1 MIAYKYRSGRGQK
14 DDQGN
19 DIFERDINML
29 AKDTIYVPTVAQ
41 LNDPTEALVDDRI
54 FEMQLEIFKKLGA
67 KDSINMVRERYIEF
81 YEGIIRDSGI
91 YSLSKKIDNELM
103 WAYYASGH
111 SGYAIIFDT
120 DVLARSFENGK
131 WGGMYE
137 IDVNYSKKL
146 PKFDISRLRRENDV
160 TVALLCFVGNKS
172 EAWEH
177 EDEHRLVFDKGG
189 KSLTIDYRAIKG
201 FVFGCRMKDEDIDF
215 VMKLFAGRDLD
226 YYKIVLEENTY
237 KLSLEELKDRYPDA
251 DKYCPNI
258 VKYDIDRLIEWDRY
272 LDGVGYKYRPFV
284 EEAMSEVSKEPF
296 LTGISHIVVT
306 DDGKY
311 PHILIWAK
319 INQDGNVRPM
329 KSFEYDII
337 KGKLVRKL

>member
-1 MIAYKYRSGRGQK
+1 
-14 DDQGN
+14 
-19 DIFERDINML
+19 
-29 AKDTIYVPTVAQ
+29 
-41 LNDPTEALVDDRI
+41 
-54 FEMQLEIFKKLGA
+54 
-67 KDSINMVRERYIEF
+67 
-81 YEGIIRDSGI
+81 
-91 YSLSKKIDNELM
+91 M

-160 TVALLCFVGNKS
+160 TVALSCFVGNKS

-237 KLSLEELKDRYPDA
+237 KLSLEELKDKYPDA
-251 DKYCPNI
+251 DKYCPNK

-272 LDGVGYKYRPFV
+272 LDGIGYKYRPFV

-337 KGKLVRKL
+337 KGKLVRK

>member
-1 MIAYKYRSGRGQK
+1 MIAYKYRSGRGTK
-14 DDQGN
+14 DDKGR
-19 DIFERDINML
+19 DIFERDIEL
-29 AKDTIYVPTVAQ
+29 LSEDTIYIPTIEQ

-54 FEMQLEIFKKLGA
+54 FEMQLEIFRKLGA
-67 KDSINMVRERYIEF
+67 KDSINMVRERYISF
-81 YEGIIRDSGI
+81 YESIVRDSGI

-120 DVLARSFENGK
+120 DVLARSFGNGK

-160 TVALLCFVGNKS
+160 TVALSCLVGNKS

-189 KSLTIDYRAIKG
+189 KSLTIDYRAVKG
-201 FVFGCRMKDEDIDF
+201 FVFGCRMKDEDIDY

-226 YYKIVLEENTY
+226 YYKIVLKDNTY
-237 KLSLEELKDRYPDA
+237 KLLLQELKDRYPDA
-251 DKYCPNI
+251 DKYCPYK
-258 VKYDIDRLIEWDRY
+258 VEYDIDRLIESDR
-272 LDGVGYKYRPFV
+272 DSFGVGYKYRPFV

-306 DDGKY
+306 DDGKF
-311 PHILIWAK
+311 PHILIWVK
-319 INQDGNVRPM
+319 INQDGNVRPV

-337 KGKLVRKL
+337 KGKLVRK

>member
-81 YEGIIRDSGI
+81 HESIVRDSGI

-131 WGGMYE
+131 WGGIM
-137 IDVNYSKKL
+137 
-146 PKFDISRLRRENDV
+146 R
-160 TVALLCFVGNKS
+160 
-172 EAWEH
+172 
-177 EDEHRLVFDKGG
+177 
-189 KSLTIDYRAIKG
+189 
-201 FVFGCRMKDEDIDF
+201 
-215 VMKLFAGRDLD
+215 
-226 YYKIVLEENTY
+226 
-237 KLSLEELKDRYPDA
+237 
-251 DKYCPNI
+251 
-258 VKYDIDRLIEWDRY
+258 
-272 LDGVGYKYRPFV
+272 
-284 EEAMSEVSKEPF
+284 
-296 LTGISHIVVT
+296 
-306 DDGKY
+306 
-311 PHILIWAK
+311 
-319 INQDGNVRPM
+319 
-329 KSFEYDII
+329 
-337 KGKLVRKL
+337 